1 MYVAA
6 SDCVLFIIR
15 IFLKLL
21 QAREERLIREIM
33 AVDNISWLLVD
44 LSPRHA
50 YGNNSLSFFLLRHCR
65 EEAEPKFLHIV
76 ERNRVGLSLLSLPY
90 KVCDI
95 P

>member
-33 AVDNISWLLVD
+33 AVDNISSLVFGPLLGGLAD
-44 LSPRHA
+44 I
-50 YGNNSLSFFLLRHCR
+50 YGRK
-65 EEAEPKFLHIV
+65 KFCVISC
-76 ERNRVGLSLLSLPY
+76 GG
-90 KVCDI
+90 CF
-95 P
+95 

>member
-33 AVDNISWLLVD
+33 AVDNISWLAND
-44 LSPRHA
+44 FSPRHI
-50 YGNNSLSFFLLRHCR
+50 Y
-65 EEAEPKFLHIV
+65 
-76 ERNRVGLSLLSLPY
+76 
-90 KVCDI
+90 
-95 P
+95 